1 MPRYR
6 PCSDGSAP
14 PCHSRHDYAAIRRDH
29 RGDMTFN
36 GAILETNTHPFRLD
50 STRARTEDPAKAG

>member
-1 MPRYR
+1 
-6 PCSDGSAP
+6 
-14 PCHSRHDYAAIRRDH
+14 
-29 RGDMTFN
+29 MTFN